1 MLRSH
6 PHPTTFAGGAD
17 ASHPAAERRKK
28 CSDGGPSERGHLPH
42 PAAFAGEADASHLV
56 SSAGRSRCLSPCR
69 GAAEEMFRQRAIG
82 TRTPPS
88 PSRFR
93 GVADASHLVS
103 SAGRSRCLSPCRGA
117 AEEMFRRR
125 TIGTRTPPS
134 PNHFRR
140 GSRCLSSSL
149 FRGQEQMP
157 LTLPRSGGRNVPTE
171 DHRNEDTSLT
181 QPLSRVEQMHL
192 I

>member
-1 MLRSH
+1 MPLTLPRSGGRNV
-6 PHPTTFAGGAD
+6 PT
-17 ASHPAAERRKK
+17 E
-28 CSDGGPSERGHLPH
+28 GHRNEDTSLTQPLP
-42 PAAFAGEADASHLV
+42 
-56 SSAGRSRCLSPCR
+56 
-69 GAAEEMFRQRAIG
+69 
-82 TRTPPS
+82 
-88 PSRFR
+88 
-93 GVADASHLVS
+93 
-103 SAGRSRCLSPCRGA
+103 
-117 AEEMFRRR
+117 
-125 TIGTRTPPS
+125 
-134 PNHFRR
+134 R